1 MRKAFIERKRV
12 MKTFWG
18 SLLLWA
24 LFSFISPV
32 GAESL
37 KTSVIE
43 MPDSD
48 QAPVSQATVS
58 QAAEDK
64 ITVRQPTDDELDLAN
79 EMLDL
84 QIDVITRVKPNGLF
98 GIKKDD
104 SILILK
110 KKGASDVEP
119 GKVIVSPEA
128 VQCEPEDA
136 KKLQDNLNGLYD
148 FLKNSELMLGLGG
161 AFGLS
166 PKLAKEYYP
175 GFDATFGYGYK
186 LSPTFSLLLDGEA
199 VRSGS
204 AEDSVTGGYNFTAGG
219 LSLLAKLRFA
229 TKGLRPYLFAGP
241 GICTINYN
249 YIWQKDNYTQN
260 MSYSD
265 DGFMLEGGVGVE
277 IQVDKV
283 IYLFFQD
290 RMVWSTTTSG
300 LNNFVPTDNPVGYMP
315 LEFGVM
321 FGR

>member
-110 KKGASDVEP
+110 EKRG
-119 GKVIVSPEA
+119 
-128 VQCEPEDA
+128 
-136 KKLQDNLNGLYD
+136 
-148 FLKNSELMLGLGG
+148 
-161 AFGLS
+161 
-166 PKLAKEYYP
+166 
-175 GFDATFGYGYK
+175 
-186 LSPTFSLLLDGEA
+186 
-199 VRSGS
+199 VR
-204 AEDSVTGGYNFTAGG
+204 
-219 LSLLAKLRFA
+219 
-229 TKGLRPYLFAGP
+229 
-241 GICTINYN
+241 C
-249 YIWQKDNYTQN
+249 
-260 MSYSD
+260 
-265 DGFMLEGGVGVE
+265 
-277 IQVDKV
+277 
-283 IYLFFQD
+283 
-290 RMVWSTTTSG
+290 
-300 LNNFVPTDNPVGYMP
+300 
-315 LEFGVM
+315 
-321 FGR
+321 